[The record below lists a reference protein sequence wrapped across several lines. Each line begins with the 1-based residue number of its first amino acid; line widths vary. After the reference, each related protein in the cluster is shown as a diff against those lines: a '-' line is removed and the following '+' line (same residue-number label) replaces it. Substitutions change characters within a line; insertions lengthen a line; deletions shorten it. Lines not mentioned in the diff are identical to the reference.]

1 MLLKTLAFSSL
12 LISAANAATLT
23 TLPANNGTGGIFL
36 SLTPVTSTIQ
46 LTGFTAYL
54 GSSTA
59 GTPAE
64 IEIWARVGSYAGFTA
79 SNAGWTLLETVTG
92 IAAGTSTESAAINFG
107 TPIELPFGQTTS
119 LYFHSIT
126 PGNGIRYQGTG
137 TTSTSTFSNADISLF
152 SDVSRTGTEPF
163 AGNQFTPRA
172 FAGTI
177 IYTVPEPSTTLILGI
192 SLIGLAR
199 RRRVS

>member
-1 MLLKTLAFSSL
+1 MLLKTLLFTSL

-23 TLPANNGTGGIFL
+23 TLPSNNGTGGVFL

-46 LTGFTAYL
+46 LTGFAAYL
-54 GSSTA
+54 GSSGA
-59 GTPAE
+59 GAPAE
-64 IEIWARVGSYAGFTA
+64 IEIWMRAGSYAGFTA
-79 SNAGWTLLETVTG
+79 SNAGWTLLETVDA
-92 IAAGTSTESAAINFG
+92 IAAGTDTESAAINFG
-107 TPIELPFGQTTS
+107 TPIVLPSGQTTS

-126 PGNGIRYQGTG
+126 AGNGLRYQGIG

-152 SDVSRTGTEPF
+152 SNVSRTGTVPF
-163 AGNQFTPRA
+163 AGTQFTPRA
-172 FAGTI
+172 FAGTLF
-177 IYTVPEPSTTLILGI
+177 YSVPEPSTTLILGV